1 MAHTVTKFH
10 LVGPY
15 AGKTVTLGAKKK
27 EMGRQFEFVDGVY
40 TFEGSDK
47 EALNI
52 GNYLKRCYQAYPEG
66 PLLEAA
72 QKAAA
77 GGEPAAP
84 ANPEP
89 PQKPVEPTPPANPDP
104 LADDNDKPET
114 IVEALNMLDPEND
127 EHWTS
132 RKLAQVDEVE
142 KLLGREVTRA
152 EIEEAAPDFDR
163 EAAKA
168 AKE

>member
-15 AGKTVTLGAKKK
+15 AGKTVTLGATKK

-40 TFEGSDK
+40 TFSGSDK
-47 EALNI
+47 EALSI

-72 QKAAA
+72 KKAAA
-77 GGEPAAP
+77 GDEPAAP
-84 ANPEP
+84 AKQKHT
-89 PQKPVEPTPPANPDP
+89 QKPVEPTLPADPDP

-114 IVEALNMLDPEND
+114 VAEALNMLDPED
-127 EHWTS
+127 DSHWTS
-132 RKLAQVDEVE
+132 RKLPQVDEVE
-142 KLLGREVTRA
+142 KLMGRSVTRA

-163 EAAKA
+163 DAAKA